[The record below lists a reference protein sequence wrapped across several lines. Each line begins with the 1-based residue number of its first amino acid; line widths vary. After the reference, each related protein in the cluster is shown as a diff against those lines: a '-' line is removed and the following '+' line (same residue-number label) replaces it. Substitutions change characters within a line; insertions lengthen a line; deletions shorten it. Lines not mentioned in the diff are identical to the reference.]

1 MSLAN
6 LRARGYT
13 AREIAMLQGI
23 SIHQVRRRLRGET
36 PRERKLRREVP
47 AQWHRSLPS
56 VQPGPVPEVE
66 CPRLQKVLRLAVA
79 QLALPV
85 RTINLLEA
93 AGVLTLW
100 ELLHCRRAEL
110 MALPGLSHH
119 SLGQILA
126 EIKRLDIP
134 EVLILA

>member
-1 MSLAN
+1 MSLTN
-6 LRARGYT
+6 LRQRGYT
-13 AREIAMLQGI
+13 AREIAGVMGI
-23 SIHQVRRRLRGET
+23 SVHQVRRRLRGQQ
-36 PRERKLRREVP
+36 PRTAPLRREVP

-56 VQPGPVPEVE
+56 VEPGPVPEVD
-66 CPRLQKVLRLAVA
+66 CPRLQVVLRLAVA

-85 RTINLLEA
+85 RTVNLLEE

-110 MALPGLSHH
+110 MALPGLSHA

-126 EIKRLDIP
+126 EVQRLEIP
-134 EVLILA
+134 QALVLA